1 MFTFKLVNA
10 VTKSVLNSG
19 KSSLM
24 NMESTQQ
31 VLIMETQIYNLKE
44 LMFIIMKPLEVD
56 SFQELSLWT
65 SNQVP
70 WTQLELDHLVNFSD
84 QITLFLDKL
93 VLVTIGLRDIIL
105 KVPNLLIPYLM

>member
-1 MFTFKLVNA
+1 
-10 VTKSVLNSG
+10 
-19 KSSLM
+19 M
-24 NMESTQQ
+24 NMVLTQP
-31 VLIMETQIYNLKE
+31 VPIMVILIFNSKE
-44 LMFIIMKPLEVD
+44 LMFTIMKPLVVD

-93 VLVTIGLRDIIL
+93 VLVIIGQKDIIL
-105 KVPNLLIPYLM
+105 KVLS

>member
-1 MFTFKLVNA
+1 V

-19 KSSLM
+19 KSSPM
-24 NMESTQQ
+24 NM
-31 VLIMETQIYNLKE
+31 VLIQPVHIMVILIFNSKE
-44 LMFIIMKPLEVD
+44 LMFTIMKPLVVD
-56 SFQELSLWT
+56 LFQELSLWT

-105 KVPNLLIPYLM
+105 KVLNLLIPYLM